1 VSPEIE
7 AAVIVARRATL
18 EFHAL
23 LAVHGV
29 RFEEFDLLLVKP
41 AGLGEAREGWTAGM
55 VGLICALARANG
67 IPDAS
72 KLSERDRIALTHR
85 AYDLVMSSRT

>member
-1 VSPEIE
+1 VSPELE
-7 AAVIVARRATL
+7 AAVLTAQRATL

-29 RFEEFDLLLVKP
+29 RFDEVGLLLAMP
-41 AGLGEAREGWTAGM
+41 AGLGEAHEGWTAGM
-55 VGLICALARANG
+55 VGVVRALAREKG

-72 KLSERDRIALTHR
+72 KLSERDRFALTHR
-85 AYDLVMSSRT
+85 AYGLVMS